1 MIATLLKFYKDG
13 KHMKELKD
21 LTEAEVLS
29 LSKNGDNEAL
39 TFIIS
44 KYRAAVEAAVSKISD
59 SPIERDDLI
68 QEGLIGLLA
77 AIRSFDLGRE
87 TAFGTYC
94 YTCINN
100 SLQTA
105 LRKVSRKKDV
115 PQNIVVPLEE
125 EFINF
130 KNTAL
135 SAEESFLAQESVSLL
150 TNQLQ
155 NELSDFENNVLRMH
169 MIGCSYKEIA
179 DKLGKTPKAIDNAI
193 QRIRNKLKV
202 VSF

>member
-1 MIATLLKFYKDG
+1 MEKNKALSEREI
-13 KHMKELKD
+13 
-21 LTEAEVLS
+21 LS
-29 LSKNGDNEAL
+29 LSKKGDNEAL
-39 TFIIS
+39 NLVIS
-44 KYRAAVEAAVSKISD
+44 KYRTAVEAAVSKISD

-77 AIRSFDLGRE
+77 AVRSFDPSRE
-87 TAFGTYC
+87 TAFSTYC

-125 EFINF
+125 GFINS
-130 KNTAL
+130 KNTAI

-150 TNQLQ
+150 TDILE
-155 NELSDFENNVLRMH
+155 NELSEFENEVLRMH
-169 MIGCSYKEIA
+169 IIGCSYKEIA
-179 DKLGKTPKAIDNAI
+179 DKLGKSPKAVDNAL
-193 QRIRNKLKV
+193 QRIRKKLKTA
-202 VSF
+202 FFK